1 MIAVPESRKESNVMD
16 IKTDGTGWGIVLF
29 GHGARDPE
37 WAGPMRRMAARIEAQ
52 APAVPVRLAFMEFMT
67 PTLDEAVD
75 QLVAVGARRI
85 RVVPVFLAQGGHLK
99 RDVPLAVEQ
108 VARRHRAVGI
118 EMVMAAGEAVGVI
131 EAIAAYALDS
141 DAEITQKG

>member
-1 MIAVPESRKESNVMD
+1 MHKERKVTNRKED
-16 IKTDGTGWGIVLF
+16 RAGQGIVLF

-75 QLVAVGARRI
+75 QLVASGVDRI

-99 RDVPLAVEQ
+99 RDVPLAVEAA
-108 VARRHRAVGI
+108 ARRHETVTF
-118 EMVMAAGEAVGVI
+118 ELVMAAGETRGVVEAV
-131 EAIAAYALDS
+131 AAYALDP
-141 DAEITQKG
+141 DAWATQKG